1 MIHKGV
7 INKNLLF
14 EMLNIEIIPQL
25 QDLDR
30 ILCKG
35 SEVHFCVGNTFTFTT
50 RNTFMRN
57 FFFQNKN

>member
-7 INKNLLF
+7 INKDLLF
-14 EMLNIEIIPQL
+14 EMLYIEIIPQL
-25 QDLDR
+25 RDLHH

-50 RNTFMRN
+50 KSTFMRH
-57 FFFQNKN
+57 FLFQN